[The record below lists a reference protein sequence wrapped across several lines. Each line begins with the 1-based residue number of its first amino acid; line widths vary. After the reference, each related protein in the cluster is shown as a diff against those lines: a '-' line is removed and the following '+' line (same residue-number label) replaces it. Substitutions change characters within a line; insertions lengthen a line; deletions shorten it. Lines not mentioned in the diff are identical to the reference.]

1 MGSGGGAG
9 GMADIFDMFMGG
21 GGGRGRRERE
31 KKSEDVVHKLSASL
45 VELYSGATKKLSLSR
60 NLQCSGCKGAG
71 TKSGKKYECTTCK
84 GTGVQVMIRPLGPGM
99 VQQIQQRCS
108 NCSGS
113 GSMVPP
119 SDVCGTC
126 KGKGLV
132 AEKKTF
138 EVTIEPG
145 MKQGSKITLR
155 GEAGCSE
162 PGLQPGDVILMV
174 QQKDH
179 DYFKRVNV
187 DLIMEKKITL
197 TEALCGSAVHIQHL
211 DGRVLRIAN
220 PPGEVIKPDTFK
232 CIADE
237 GMPFHGRPF
246 QKGNLYIHFQVVFPD
261 RLDPKMVPALQQAL
275 PLQHLDNG
283 LSMDV
288 DDVDGTHEVHKLKSV
303 PDIESE
309 LRSRQKLGREANAYD
324 SDDDDDM
331 PRGQRVQCAQS

>member
-1 MGSGGGAG
+1 
-9 GMADIFDMFMGG
+9 MFMGG

-145 MKQGSKITLR
+145 MKQLR
-155 GEAGCSE
+155 GVEMFVACGLGFCRRCRELACVVVGRGWAAGRRGKACSGYGKD
-162 PGLQPGDVILMV
+162 GL
-174 QQKDH
+174 
-179 DYFKRVNV
+179 
-187 DLIMEKKITL
+187 
-197 TEALCGSAVHIQHL
+197 
-211 DGRVLRIAN
+211 
-220 PPGEVIKPDTFK
+220 
-232 CIADE
+232 
-237 GMPFHGRPF
+237 GM
-246 QKGNLYIHFQVVFPD
+246 
-261 RLDPKMVPALQQAL
+261 
-275 PLQHLDNG
+275 
-283 LSMDV
+283 SW
-288 DDVDGTHEVHKLKSV
+288 
-303 PDIESE
+303 
-309 LRSRQKLGREANAYD
+309 D
-324 SDDDDDM
+324 SI
-331 PRGQRVQCAQS
+331 